1 MAQSRRA
8 VMPRV
13 PVQGAGHVDVE
24 GVQVRRRGELD
35 GAAAAGAAPALG
47 RLGPRCP
54 TPPASQ
60 RSPRGA
66 APEHPRCRQQ
76 MRQQQMRGEM
86 LARTGSGRRGAG
98 AGRLADAGVVGGGS
112 KDEGRRMRMLMSVRT
127 GSGRRGAGA
136 GRLADAGVVGGSRD
150 EGRRMR
156 MLRSDGTVRKE
167 SGRRKMRLMGSEMLA
182 RTGSGRRGA
191 GAGRLADAGVV
202 GGSRD
207 EGRRTVSVGGGGAR
221 RGVRAGRGVLDGGGR
236 GRPPRGTRLPG
247 PW

>member
-98 AGRLADAGVVGGGS
+98 AGRLADAGVVGG
-112 KDEGRRMRMLMSVRT
+112 
-127 GSGRRGAGA
+127 
-136 GRLADAGVVGGSRD
+136 
-150 EGRRMR
+150 
-156 MLRSDGTVRKE
+156 
-167 SGRRKMRLMGSEMLA
+167 
-182 RTGSGRRGA
+182 
-191 GAGRLADAGVV
+191 
-202 GGSRD
+202 SRD